1 MVLHAINQ
9 LKPRSTILDG
19 EIVALDAEGIPR
31 FQLLQHD
38 EWSFQPS
45 DFNRKGSWTKVVQ
58 SFVIRDATRSFR
70 VLVFQRL
77 AAVIWLLAMKHSRH
91 RRSLV

>member
-1 MVLHAINQ
+1 MVLDAINQ
-9 LKPRSTILDG
+9 LKLRSTILDG

-38 EWSFQPS
+38 KWSFQQS

-58 SFVIRDATRSFR
+58 SFVIRD
-70 VLVFQRL
+70 
-77 AAVIWLLAMKHSRH
+77 LLKGKIPDRCTIRNSTLLLEKKRIVC
-91 RRSLV
+91 LDF